1 MRGQLWTVAGGV
13 YASKPR
19 PALVIESDYF
29 PPHTDSLTVLPL
41 TTTPVDA
48 PLLRVVL
55 SPQKSNGLT
64 RNSWVM
70 IDKIT
75 TIRKTNLGQH
85 LGDIDTE
92 TLLHIERL
100 LLVYLGIG

>member
-1 MRGQLWTVAGGV
+1 MH
-13 YASKPR
+13 ASKPR

-29 PPHTDSLTVLPL
+29 SAHTDSLTVLPL

-48 PLLRVVL
+48 PLLRVTLV
-55 SPQKSNGLT
+55 PKQGNGLT

-70 IDKIT
+70 IDKVT
-75 TIRKTNLGQH
+75 TIRKANLGQH

-92 TLLHIERL
+92 TLHQIERL

>member
-1 MRGQLWTVAGGV
+1 M
-13 YASKPR
+13 
-19 PALVIESDYF
+19 
-29 PPHTDSLTVLPL
+29 LPL

-75 TIRKTNLGQH
+75 TIRKTNLSQH